1 MPIPTTDRFR
11 PAPWIAAAAV
21 IACLSNAGCG
31 KDATTPAATTEKAA
45 EAGEPE
51 PPPPPPLTQEQLE
64 ELYVSAKARI
74 EAVAN
79 LPEESRAEIEANL
92 SRVANEAE
100 DAHLRANASLLL
112 GSMSEARNDT
122 RTAISFYRQ
131 AAELVP
137 DDADTHIVLALA
149 LAKAEKWDEAIQ
161 EQFRVVELIPDDL
174 VGWLLLGELHV
185 KGGKLDQAILV
196 YGGYE
201 LRRKGL
207 LDGLTLKQDGKYLKE
222 EGERAACAQALAPA
236 VDNGTALALMYAF
249 DSDPSPMVRTAIAE
263 VMGEQRLVGYQKLL
277 KDKLPSEADAEAKK
291 AIEWALAEIEREGE
305 ETSPGPVPESI
316 AKQVEA
322 EAKALAEKE
331 AQKEAD
337 KQAET
342 KTQPEGG
349 TSPKPAEG
357 PG

>member
-1 MPIPTTDRFR
+1 MPIPSTT
-11 PAPWIAAAAV
+11 APWIATAV
-21 IACLSNAGCG
+21 IACLLSAGCG
-31 KDATTPAATTEKAA
+31 KDASPDATTEKAA
-45 EAGEPE
+45 ETGEPE

-64 ELYVSAKARI
+64 ELYRSSKARI
-74 EAVAN
+74 EAVTN
-79 LPEESRAEIEANL
+79 LPEESRAELEANL
-92 SRVANEAE
+92 RRVANEAE

-112 GSMSEARNDT
+112 GSMYDARDDV

-131 AAELVP
+131 AAELIP

-185 KGGKLDQAILV
+185 KGGKLDQAVLV

-207 LDGLTLKQDGKYLKE
+207 LDGLTLKKDGAYLKE
-222 EGERAACAQALAPA
+222 EAERAACAQALAPA

-249 DSDPSPMVRTAIAE
+249 DSDPSPAVRAAVAA
-263 VMGEQRLVGYQKLL
+263 VMGEQRLIGYQKLL
-277 KDKLPSEADAEAKK
+277 KDKQASETDAEVKQ
-291 AIEWALAEIEREGE
+291 AIEWALAEIEREAVE
-305 ETSPGPVPESI
+305 SAPGPVPESI

-322 EAKALAEKE
+322 EAKALAEK
-331 AQKEAD
+331 AA
-337 KQAET
+337 QAEAEAAS
-342 KTQPEGG
+342 KGEGAKAEPEGG
-349 TSPKPAEG
+349 TPPKPADA